1 MKVGLVLEGGGMRGL
16 YTSGVLDYFLDQQIF
31 VDYVIGVSAGACNGV
46 SYLSKQK
53 GRNYRVNT
61 NYISD
66 KRYLSLSNFIKTK
79 SLFGMDFIFDEI
91 PHQLDLFDYE
101 TFLSSP
107 SEYKL
112 GVTDVLTGRP
122 VYFDKTHLDHD
133 STILKAS
140 SSIPVFSP
148 IIEYQN
154 RLYLDGGTTDSI
166 PVKQALKDGCDH
178 VIIVLTRD
186 RNYIKKPESFRFI
199 YSKVLKA
206 YPNLIQALDNRHLM
220 YNETLKFIKELEQQ
234 GKATIIAPSSPLEI
248 SRFEKDV
255 SKLKNIYELGY
266 LDASKKF
273 DQLKELQG

>member
-16 YTSGVLDYFLDQQIF
+16 YTSGVLDYFLDQKIF

>member
-53 GRNYRVNT
+53 GRNYRINT
-61 NYISD
+61 SYITD

-79 SLFGMDFIFDEI
+79 SLFGMDFIFNEI
-91 PHQLDLFDYE
+91 PHQLDPFDYE
-101 TFLSSP
+101 TFLNSP

-154 RLYLDGGTTDSI
+154 GWYLDGGTTDSI

-220 YNETLKFIKELEQQ
+220 YNETLKFIKGLEQQ
-234 GKATIIAPSSPLEI
+234 GKATVIAPSSPLEI
-248 SRFEKDV
+248 SRFEKNIN
-255 SKLKNIYELGY
+255 KLKNIYELGY
-266 LDASKKF
+266 LDASKIMN
-273 DQLKELQG
+273 QSNELQD

>member
-1 MKVGLVLEGGGMRGL
+1 
-16 YTSGVLDYFLDQQIF
+16 
-31 VDYVIGVSAGACNGV
+31 
-46 SYLSKQK
+46 
-53 GRNYRVNT
+53 
-61 NYISD
+61 
-66 KRYLSLSNFIKTK
+66 
-79 SLFGMDFIFDEI
+79 MDFIFDEI

-154 RLYLDGGTTDSI
+154 GLYLDGGTTDSI

-266 LDASKKF
+266 SDASKKF

>member
-16 YTSGVLDYFLDQQIF
+16 YTSGVLDYFLDQKIF

-61 NYISD
+61 NYVSD

-154 RLYLDGGTTDSI
+154 GLYLDGGTTDSI

-234 GKATIIAPSSPLEI
+234 GKATIIAPSAPLEI

>member
-79 SLFGMDFIFDEI
+79 SLFGMNFIFDEI

-154 RLYLDGGTTDSI
+154 GLYLDGGTTDSI

>member
-16 YTSGVLDYFLDQQIF
+16 YTSGVLDYFLDQKIF

-154 RLYLDGGTTDSI
+154 GLYLDGGTTDSI

-266 LDASKKF
+266 SDASKKF

>member
-61 NYISD
+61 NYVSD

-154 RLYLDGGTTDSI
+154 GLYLDGGTTDSI

-266 LDASKKF
+266 SDASKKF

>member
-101 TFLSSP
+101 TFLNSP

-154 RLYLDGGTTDSI
+154 GLYLDGGTTDSI

-234 GKATIIAPSSPLEI
+234 RKATIIAPSSPLEI

>member
-16 YTSGVLDYFLDQQIF
+16 YTSGVLDYFLDQKIF

-154 RLYLDGGTTDSI
+154 GLYLDGGTTDSI

>member
-16 YTSGVLDYFLDQQIF
+16 YTSGVLDYFLDQKIF

-61 NYISD
+61 NYVSD

-154 RLYLDGGTTDSI
+154 GLYLDGGTTDSI

-266 LDASKKF
+266 SDASKKF

>member
-154 RLYLDGGTTDSI
+154 GLYLDGGTTDSI

-234 GKATIIAPSSPLEI
+234 GKATIIAPSAPLEI

>member
-154 RLYLDGGTTDSI
+154 GLYLDGGTTDSI

-266 LDASKKF
+266 LDASNKF

>member
-16 YTSGVLDYFLDQQIF
+16 YTSGVLDYFLDQKIF

-61 NYISD
+61 NYVSD

-154 RLYLDGGTTDSI
+154 GLYLDGGTTDSI

>member
-122 VYFDKTHLDHD
+122 IYFDKTHLDHD

-154 RLYLDGGTTDSI
+154 GLYLDGGTTDSI

>member
-79 SLFGMDFIFDEI
+79 SLFGMNFIFDEI

-101 TFLSSP
+101 TFLNSP

-154 RLYLDGGTTDSI
+154 GLYLDGGTTDSI

>member
-53 GRNYRVNT
+53 GRNYRINT
-61 NYISD
+61 SYITD

-79 SLFGMDFIFDEI
+79 SLFGMDFIFNEI
-91 PHQLDLFDYE
+91 PHQLDPFDYE
-101 TFLSSP
+101 TFLNSP

-154 RLYLDGGTTDSI
+154 GWYLDGGTTDSI

-220 YNETLKFIKELEQQ
+220 YNETLKFIKGLEQQ
-234 GKATIIAPSSPLEI
+234 GKATVIAPSSPLEI
-248 SRFEKDV
+248 SRFEKNIN
-255 SKLKNIYELGY
+255 KLKNIYELGY
-266 LDASKKF
+266 LDASKIMN
-273 DQLKELQG
+273 QSNELQG

>member
-16 YTSGVLDYFLDQQIF
+16 YTSGVLDYFLDQKIF

-154 RLYLDGGTTDSI
+154 GLYLDGGTTDSI

-234 GKATIIAPSSPLEI
+234 GKATIIAPSAPLEI

>member
-31 VDYVIGVSAGACNGV
+31 VDYVIGFSAGACNGV

-154 RLYLDGGTTDSI
+154 GLYLDGGTTDSI

>member
-154 RLYLDGGTTDSI
+154 GLYLDGGTTDSI

>member
-16 YTSGVLDYFLDQQIF
+16 YTSGVLDYFLDQKIF

-154 RLYLDGGTTDSI
+154 GLYLDGGTTDSI

-178 VIIVLTRD
+178 VIIILTRD

-234 GKATIIAPSSPLEI
+234 GKATIIAPSAPLEI

>member
-61 NYISD
+61 NYVSD

-154 RLYLDGGTTDSI
+154 GLYLDGGTTDSI

>member
-53 GRNYRVNT
+53 GRNYRINT
-61 NYISD
+61 SYITD

-79 SLFGMDFIFDEI
+79 SLFGMDFIFNEI
-91 PHQLDLFDYE
+91 PHQLDPFDYE
-101 TFLSSP
+101 TFLNSP

-122 VYFDKTHLDHD
+122 VYFDKTHLNHD

-154 RLYLDGGTTDSI
+154 GWYLDGGTTDSI

-220 YNETLKFIKELEQQ
+220 YNETLKFIKGLEQQ
-234 GKATIIAPSSPLEI
+234 GKATVIAPSSPLEI
-248 SRFEKDV
+248 SRFEKNIN
-255 SKLKNIYELGY
+255 KLKNIYELGY
-266 LDASKKF
+266 LDASKIMN
-273 DQLKELQG
+273 QSNELQG

>member
-148 IIEYQN
+148 IIKYQN
-154 RLYLDGGTTDSI
+154 GLYLDGGTTDSI

>member
-154 RLYLDGGTTDSI
+154 GLYLDGGTTDSI

-266 LDASKKF
+266 SDASKKF